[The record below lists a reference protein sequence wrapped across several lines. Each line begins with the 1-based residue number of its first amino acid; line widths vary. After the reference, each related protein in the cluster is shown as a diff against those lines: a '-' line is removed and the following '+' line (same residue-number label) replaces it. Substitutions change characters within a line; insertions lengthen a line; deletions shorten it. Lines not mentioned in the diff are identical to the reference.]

1 MLVCQI
7 LNMGRAGY
15 DSALDVQENILA
27 GKIDGDETDY
37 LILVEH
43 DPVVTLGRSGTPE
56 DVRRGLKDLRR
67 NGIELRDATR
77 GGAATYHGP
86 GQLVGYPIINL
97 ARHGR
102 DVHRYL
108 RRLENCIIEALS
120 SMGIAAER
128 DPDRTGV
135 WTDGSK
141 IASIGIAVR
150 RWITYHGF
158 AVNVGDDLTGFEA
171 IVPCG
176 MDDCRMVSVSSL
188 LGRTV
193 AVDEFVGVLVPEFG
207 KEFGY
212 RMQEEGK
219 PVLSVR
225 Q

>member
-1 MLVCQI
+1 MQACQI

-15 DSALDVQENILA
+15 DSALDAQENLLA

-43 DPVVTLGRSGTPE
+43 DPVVTMGRKGTQE
-56 DVRRGLKDLRR
+56 DVRRGREDLLLK
-67 NGIELRDATR
+67 GIEYRDTTR

-97 ARHGR
+97 TRHGR
-102 DVHRYL
+102 DVHQYL
-108 RRLENCIIEALS
+108 RRLENCIMEALS
-120 SMGIAAER
+120 FMGIAAER
-128 DPDRTGV
+128 NPGHTGV
-135 WTDGSK
+135 WTDGAK

-158 AVNVGDDLTGFEA
+158 AVNVSVDLAGFEA

-176 MDDCRMVSVSSL
+176 MDDCRMVSISSL

-193 AVDEFVGVLVPEFG
+193 TVDEFTDILVPEFG

-212 RMQEEGK
+212 RMQKE
-219 PVLSVR
+219 VTAA
-225 Q
+225 QA

>member
-1 MLVCQI
+1 MQVCQI
-7 LNMGRAGY
+7 LNMGRASY
-15 DSALDVQENILA
+15 DSALDAQKNLLG
-27 GKIDGDETDY
+27 GKIEGDEADY

-43 DPVVTLGRSGTPE
+43 DPVVTMG
-56 DVRRGLKDLRR
+56 RRGTQDDLRQGQEDLRR
-67 NGIELRDATR
+67 RGIELRDTGR

-97 ARHGR
+97 TRHGR
-102 DVHRYL
+102 DVHQYL

-120 SMGIAAER
+120 LVGIAAER
-128 DPDRTGV
+128 NPGRTGV
-135 WTDGSK
+135 WTDGAK

-158 AVNVGDDLTGFEA
+158 AVNVCGDLAGFET

-193 AVDEFVGVLVPEFG
+193 TVDEFTDILVPEFG

-212 RMQEEGK
+212 QMQKEEAAAR
-219 PVLSVR
+219 V
-225 Q
+225 